1 MTADP
6 AFWIVQFLHGLQLSM
21 LLFLLS
27 VGLTVIF
34 GLLHFVNLAHGALY
48 ALGAFAG
55 YSAIRYT
62 GSYWGGFVLAP
73 IAVAVLGALLYFGLI
88 RRMRHSGAMNQVLV
102 TFGLI
107 FVFLDVFRIAWGDIA
122 LGIEAPPSLSGTVEF
137 LGVTY
142 SAYRLFVIALGL
154 FIMALLYLILSHTQI
169 GSIIRAGV
177 DNGQM
182 AGCLGINV
190 ELVFFWVFCAG
201 CALAGLAGVVAAPI
215 VSVSPNMGTEIL
227 IPCLIVVVIGGLGS
241 LKGAVAGSLL
251 TGFIQT
257 LGAVLAPEAA
267 SIVVYALLAAV
278 LILRPAGLFPARSS

>member
-1 MTADP
+1 MTAGA

-48 ALGAFAG
+48 ALGAYIG
-55 YSAIRYT
+55 YSAVRLT
-62 GSYWGGFVLAP
+62 GSYWGGFVAAP
-73 IAVAVLGALLYFGLI
+73 IAVAVLGAALYFTLI

-107 FVFLDVFRIAWGDIA
+107 FVFLDVFRIFWGDIA
-122 LGIEAPPSLSGTVEF
+122 LGVETPSSLSGTVEF

-142 SAYRLFVIALGL
+142 SAYRLFIIALGL
-154 FIMALLYLILSHTQI
+154 TIMAILHLTLSRTQI
-169 GSIIRAGV
+169 GAIIRAGV
-177 DNGQM
+177 DNDRM

-190 ELVFFWVFCAG
+190 ERVFFLVFCAG
-201 CALAGLAGVVAAPI
+201 CALAGLAGVVAAPV

-227 IPCLIVVVIGGLGS
+227 IPSLIVVVIGGLGS
-241 LKGAVAGSLL
+241 LRGAVTGSLL
-251 TGFIQT
+251 VGFIQT
-257 LGAVLAPEAA
+257 FGAVLAPMAA
-267 SIVVYALLAAV
+267 SIAVYALLAAV
-278 LILRPAGLFPARSS
+278 LILRPAGLFPARS